1 MVQYYGLICFRF
13 RYDMEKYAKRLEN
26 EILATQSL
34 DSSEDKQRLIAF
46 LSNWYYVSI
55 DFISRAALLLSE
67 ELDIIIHSCL
77 MGHKIEVKSMMP
89 AHGQIV
95 EDTIRLIES
104 IQLPISSHD
113 VDGNREVVSVIFD
126 HSGKPTIDANET
138 NEFCREWASRLIQA
152 GSNRSVEAIML
163 RGWIEVV
170 KLQLT
175 SELNLIRKLSETAVI
190 DNYALY
196 EAFLYLKSNPNKDVL
211 LVLLMKEMKTGTTS
225 DALSKEVLHTIFK
238 CLTTSSWT
246 DHRVE
251 DTSGDAFSAPEDLI

>member
-1 MVQYYGLICFRF
+1 
-13 RYDMEKYAKRLEN
+13 
-26 EILATQSL
+26 
-34 DSSEDKQRLIAF
+34 
-46 LSNWYYVSI
+46 
-55 DFISRAALLLSE
+55 
-67 ELDIIIHSCL
+67 
-77 MGHKIEVKSMMP
+77 
-89 AHGQIV
+89 
-95 EDTIRLIES
+95 
-104 IQLPISSHD
+104 
-113 VDGNREVVSVIFD
+113 
-126 HSGKPTIDANET
+126 
-138 NEFCREWASRLIQA
+138 
-152 GSNRSVEAIML
+152 ML